1 MLFLFNRYLQNYM
14 NFSEVKLPSN
24 RKFGF
29 FFTLIFLLATIYTY
43 YLNSEILVYILG
55 TLCGVF
61 LIITIT
67 NADSLL
73 SLNKLWMKFGILLGK
88 IVSPIV
94 MGMIFFGIFTPIAI
108 LMRLSGRDELR
119 LCFKNKKT
127 HWINRKPL
135 EKFDLFN
142 NQF

>member
-1 MLFLFNRYLQNYM
+1 M
-14 NFSEVKLPSN
+14 NSSEVKLPSN

-29 FFTLIFLLATIYTY
+29 FFTLIFLLATIYSY

-61 LIITIT
+61 LIISII
-67 NADSLL
+67 NADALL
-73 SLNKLWMKFGILLGK
+73 FLNKLWMKFGIVLAK

-94 MGMIFFGIFTPIAI
+94 MGIIFFGVFTPIAI
-108 LMRLSGRDELR
+108 IMRLSGRDELR
-119 LCFKNKKT
+119 LCFKNKET
-127 HWINRKPL
+127 HWIPRQPL
-135 EKFDLFN
+135 KKFDLFN